1 MVGNMNQPISVG
13 HTEHTDHAAH
23 AAHGVSEMQEA
34 SNTNRKVGIWLFLSS
49 ELLIFCGLIFSFALT
64 RLTAFQKGKEFVE
77 SIHWPEATT
86 FSITLV
92 SINTFLLLF
101 SSVAVVVAINAIREN
116 KSALMLKWLLVTI
129 LCGILFLGGQAVEY
143 TSLINDEGQNL
154 KTVFGGA
161 FFVLTGFHGLH
172 VLAGVIWCILLL
184 LRARAKPYSAT
195 NHTTVEV
202 FGLFW
207 HFVDLV
213 WIIIFTVVYLI
224 SDKAW

>member
-1 MVGNMNQPISVG
+1 MNQPISVG
-13 HTEHTDHAAH
+13 HAEHDDHAS
-23 AAHGVSEMQEA
+23 HGVSELQET
-34 SNTNRKVGIWLFLSS
+34 SNINRKFGIWLFLSS

-64 RLTAFQKGKEFVE
+64 RLTAFQKGQEFVE
-77 SIHWPEATT
+77 SIHWPASTT

-101 SSVAVVVAINAIREN
+101 SSVAVVVAINAVREN
-116 KSALMLKWLLVTI
+116 KPRLMLMWLLVTTV
-129 LCGILFLGGQAVEY
+129 CGILFLGGQAIEY
-143 TSLINDEGQNL
+143 TSLINDEGQGL

-161 FFVLTGFHGLH
+161 FFILTGFHGLH
-172 VLAGVIWCILLL
+172 VFAGVIWCILVL
-184 LRARAKPYSAT
+184 LRARATPYTAT
-195 NHTTVEV
+195 NHTTVEI